1 MGVDGETA
9 AALAPPSH
17 GRYAMKL
24 VGPAAIALSCLCFH
38 AGIALADDTSQPKTT
53 ATRPAKELP
62 GQTSLPSNAPPAT
75 RTQPTAS
82 TDQSPPVKQMNED
95 AKKKLDV
102 EGK

>member
-1 MGVDGETA
+1 
-9 AALAPPSH
+9 
-17 GRYAMKL
+17 MKL
-24 VGPAAIALSCLCFH
+24 VGPTAVALSCLCFH

-75 RTQPTAS
+75 RTQPTGS
-82 TDQSPPVKQMNED
+82 TDQSATVKQMNEE
-95 AKKKLDV
+95 AKKKLEV